1 MPINPADVPFYNATL
16 QQLEQLQSQYNLV
29 QQQISDL
36 TAEAAR
42 LQDSINAAQDI
53 LDFIEGGS
61 PSVPQ
66 LANPE
71 GVLATVVDASEISV
85 VWDAVS
91 NADGYIIERSL
102 SVNFLPNETEE
113 VYNGDYGYGIFNDTD
128 VIPQGHYFYRVKAY
142 GTGYKPSNWSSVTDA
157 VATNGVLTTPT
168 FSAPV
173 IGSNSILVSW
183 GSVPDADTYVLY
195 RSDDLGNTYFPIY
208 EGGGTEYNDDAL
220 VQSTVYYYMLV
231 ARDTANNWT
240 ESLPATDDYTTIA
253 GQVPDV
259 VGFYVYYAG
268 SDTMN
273 ISWDEVPQ
281 ATGYTVERADDAGFT
296 TNKVTVYTG
305 DWAGG
310 QPTLDTG
317 VTEGNAYYYRIK
329 ATRSGWQDSDW
340 ATLAATALPKLD
352 APGNFMTAML
362 APPYDWQG
370 WFDSVVGADN
380 YIVECDDNAMF
391 TSPYVCYNDFPAVQP
406 VSMVTDVATTPT
418 YFRVKAQ
425 GAGYLDS
432 DWEYYTA

>member
-36 TAEAAR
+36 TAEAVR

-71 GVLATVVDASEISV
+71 GVLATAVDASEISV

-128 VIPQGHYFYRVKAY
+128 VIPQGHYFYRIKAY
-142 GTGYKPSNWSSVTDA
+142 GTGYKPSDWSSVTDT

-183 GSVPDADTYVLY
+183 GLVSDADTYVLY

-220 VQSTVYYYMLV
+220 VQGTVYYYMLV

-240 ESLPATDDYTTIA
+240 ESLPATDDYTTTA

-273 ISWDEVPQ
+273 VSWDEVPQ
-281 ATGYTVERADDAGFT
+281 ATSYTVERADDAGFT

-310 QPTLDTG
+310 QPTLDT
-317 VTEGNAYYYRIK
+317 VVHSQYYYYRIK

-340 ATLAATALPKLD
+340 TVVSLYALLKLD
-352 APGNFMTAML
+352 DPENFVATDHNSMIGEWTL
-362 APPYDWQG
+362 YV
-370 WFDSVVGADN
+370 DSVSGADN
-380 YIVECDDNAMF
+380 YVVEALSTGGTEEIFNGNYASLTGSIHT
-391 TSPYVCYNDFPAVQP
+391 TSY
-406 VSMVTDVATTPT
+406 TTSLVG
-418 YFRVKAQ
+418 FRVKAQ
-425 GAGYLDS
+425 GSGFTDS
-432 DWEYYTA
+432 DWAYWYKP

>member
-71 GVLATVVDASEISV
+71 GVLATAVDASEISV

-128 VIPQGHYFYRVKAY
+128 VIPQGHYFYRIKAY

-183 GSVPDADTYVLY
+183 GSVSDADTYVLY

-208 EGGGTEYNDDAL
+208 EGGGTEYNDNAL
-220 VQSTVYYYMLV
+220 VQNTVYYYMLI

-259 VGFYVYYAG
+259 VGFYAYYAG
-268 SDTMN
+268 SDTMS

-281 ATGYTVERADDAGFT
+281 ATSYTVERADDAGFT

-310 QPTLDTG
+310 QPTLDT
-317 VTEGNAYYYRIK
+317 VVHSQYYYYRIK

-340 ATLAATALPKLD
+340 TVVSLYALLKLD
-352 APGNFMTAML
+352 DPENFVATDHNSML
-362 APPYDWQG
+362 GEWWLNVDPV
-370 WFDSVVGADN
+370 SSADN
-380 YIVECDDNAMF
+380 YVVEALSTGGTEEIYNGNYASLTGSIHT
-391 TSPYVCYNDFPAVQP
+391 TSYTASLVG
-406 VSMVTDVATTPT
+406 
-418 YFRVKAQ
+418 FRVKAQ
-425 GAGYLDS
+425 GSGFADS
-432 DWEYYTA
+432 DWAYWYKP